1 MRTPAHA
8 LARFVILIALLLVVN
23 FLLPR
28 ALPGDPLAA
37 LVRGGGEDLPVALT
51 PQARAQLAAYYGLDL
66 PLDAQFRRYL
76 EGFARGDLGFSIHFQ
91 QPVTILVANRLP
103 WSLLLGGSAL
113 VLAALLGA
121 LLALR
126 AAFAH
131 RRAERAL
138 TGVLVLL
145 GSLPEFV
152 VGLALLVLL
161 AVWWPLLP
169 ARGALSPFA
178 RCEGLAAFIG
188 CAADAARHLALPLAT
203 LALTHL
209 PGFYLVMRAG
219 ALAEVTQG
227 YVVAARAK
235 GLAERQVALRH
246 VARNALLPFVA
257 LFGARLGF
265 VIGGVVVVE
274 TVFAYPGLG
283 QLAFEAVLARDYPV
297 LQALFLLSGAAVLVA
312 NAMADAALA
321 RLDPRIALGAVA

>member
-1 MRTPAHA
+1 MSALLRA
-8 LARFVILIALLLVVN
+8 LARLAVLVALLVLVN

-37 LVRGGGEDLPVALT
+37 LSGGGGTDVPIALT
-51 PQARAQLAAYYGLDL
+51 PEDRARLAAYYGLDL
-66 PLDAQFRRYL
+66 PLGEQFARYL
-76 EGFARGDLGFSIHFQ
+76 ADLARGDLGFSIHFQ
-91 QPVTILVANRLP
+91 RPVASLLGARLP

-113 VLAALLGA
+113 VIAALAGA
-121 LLALR
+121 LLAVWAVWTR
-126 AAFAH
+126 G

-138 TGVLVLL
+138 TAAVVFL

-152 VGLALLVLL
+152 VGLVLLVLL

-178 RCEGLAAFIG
+178 TCSGLAALLA
-188 CAADAARHLALPLAT
+188 CAVDAGTHLVLPVAT

-209 PGFYLVMRAG
+209 PGFFLVMRAAMLG
-219 ALAEVTQG
+219 EVAQG

-235 GLAERQVALRH
+235 GLTERAVALRH
-246 VARNALLPFVA
+246 VARNALLPLVA

-265 VIGGVVVVE
+265 VLGGVVVVE
-274 TVFAYPGLG
+274 SVFAYPGVG

-297 LQALFLLSGAAVLVA
+297 LQAVFLLAGVAVLLA
-312 NAMADAALA
+312 NATADVALA
-321 RLDPRIALGAVA
+321 RLDPRIEGAR